1 MLLLNRLVGQE
12 TQGDSF
18 APNASSMPSKDEDD
32 INFVIALLS
41 SFGERGNEAA
51 AESAKITTELSII
64 VQRMVF
70 ARNQG
75 SSVSSP
81 IGYASHPP
89 SSVAVGSQYGV
100 AGYPGSQFQ
109 HPYGV
114 PGSPRHSMASSPTP
128 ISPGN
133 SGVEEVCAWLQ
144 SGHFDR

>member
-12 TQGDSF
+12 TAGDSF
-18 APNASSMPSKDEDD
+18 VPSATSMPSKDEDD

-51 AESAKITTELSII
+51 TESAKITTELSTI

-70 ARNQG
+70 ARNQ
-75 SSVSSP
+75 SSS
-81 IGYASHPP
+81 PP
-89 SSVAVGSQYGV
+89 SSV
-100 AGYPGSQFQ
+100 GYPNHSSPSTVVGGQYSIVGYPSSQFP

-114 PGSPRHSMASSPTP
+114 PGSPGNSMTGSPTP
-128 ISPGN
+128 LSPGS